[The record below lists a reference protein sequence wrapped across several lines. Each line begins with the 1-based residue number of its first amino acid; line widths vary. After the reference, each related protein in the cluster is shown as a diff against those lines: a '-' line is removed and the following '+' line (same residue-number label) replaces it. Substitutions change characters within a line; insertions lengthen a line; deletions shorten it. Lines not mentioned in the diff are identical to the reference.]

1 MPSYLYL
8 FLYLLWLFTSYY
20 GSRLTMVL
28 YLLCIAGR
36 GQRQR
41 QARLRHGQPLPRTD
55 CAGARRHHRREPVI
69 ARRDAPRPHSRVTPV
84 HPGLHP
90 LYIQARVAAVNQV
103 AREEREA
110 LSAAADAEGE
120 DELRA

>member
-1 MPSYLYL
+1 
-8 FLYLLWLFTSYY
+8 
-20 GSRLTMVL
+20 
-28 YLLCIAGR
+28 
-36 GQRQR
+36 
-41 QARLRHGQPLPRTD
+41 
-55 CAGARRHHRREPVI
+55 
-69 ARRDAPRPHSRVTPV
+69 
-84 HPGLHP
+84 